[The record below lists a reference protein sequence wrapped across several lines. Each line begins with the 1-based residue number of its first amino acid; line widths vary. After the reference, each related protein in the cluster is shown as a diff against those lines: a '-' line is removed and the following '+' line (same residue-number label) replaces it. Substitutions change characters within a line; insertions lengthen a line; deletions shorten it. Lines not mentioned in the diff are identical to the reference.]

1 MIEKPLFEKVLVAN
15 RGEIALRIMKT
26 LQKMGIKSVAV
37 YSEADTNSQHV
48 QYADEAYYIGN
59 SPATESYLSIK
70 NIIAAIRESG
80 ADAVHPGYGFLS
92 ENANFANVLKREGVT
107 LIGPSAKVIKIM
119 GDKIEAKKI
128 AIDSGV
134 STVPGYMGT
143 INNVDQAIEIA
154 EQIGFP
160 VIIKAAAGG
169 GGRGMRVVKNPKE
182 MEKAYQSARFEA
194 QNSFSDGRVF
204 IEKLI
209 IAPRH
214 IEIQLLADQYG
225 NAVCLGERECSIQ
238 RYHQKVIEES
248 PSSFLDEKTR
258 QKMYSEVVALSKK
271 VGYYSAGTVEFMMD
285 KDRTYY
291 FLEMN
296 TRLQVEHPVTELV
309 TGYDLVEQ
317 MIKIAAGEKLS
328 FTQEDVKLTGWAI
341 ESRICAEDPSRGF
354 LPSSGR
360 ILDYKVPPKNPNI
373 RIDSGVGQGGEVS
386 MFYDAMIAKLCT
398 YSETRQ
404 GAIDLMSQSLSSFI
418 IQGISHNIS
427 FLEALINHPKFISG
441 DIHTGFID
449 EEYPGGFSGANLT
462 SEISEVFLAT
472 AIYVYL
478 TEQKRAS
485 SIGDQIS
492 NQAHKIGTRWVVSI
506 DKDQYPIMVKQVKDG
521 YNIRYGTS
529 RITINSNWT
538 LGSHLFSAIITGQKV
553 NVKIVD
559 IPTGYRLTHS
569 GITVN
574 TYVRSPRMSEL
585 ESLMT
590 VRDDTEG
597 VVELTAPLAGQ
608 IVSIN
613 VKVGE
618 EVVLGQDLIVLTAM
632 KMENIIT
639 SERIGK
645 IAKIF
650 VKELDNVAS
659 GQVLL
664 EFE

>member
-15 RGEIALRIMKT
+15 RGEIALRI
-26 LQKMGIKSVAV
+26 I
-37 YSEADTNSQHV
+37 
-48 QYADEAYYIGN
+48 
-59 SPATESYLSIK
+59 LSIK

-80 ADAVHPGYGFLS
+80 ADAVHPGYGFLA

-143 INNVDQAIEIA
+143 INNVQQAIEIA

-248 PSSFLDEKTR
+248 PSSFLDEETR

-296 TRLQVEHPVTELV
+296 TRL
-309 TGYDLVEQ
+309 
-317 MIKIAAGEKLS
+317 
-328 FTQEDVKLTGWAI
+328 
-341 ESRICAEDPSRGF
+341 
-354 LPSSGR
+354 
-360 ILDYKVPPKNPNI
+360 
-373 RIDSGVGQGGEVS
+373 
-386 MFYDAMIAKLCT
+386 
-398 YSETRQ
+398 
-404 GAIDLMSQSLSSFI
+404 
-418 IQGISHNIS
+418 
-427 FLEALINHPKFISG
+427 
-441 DIHTGFID
+441 
-449 EEYPGGFSGANLT
+449 
-462 SEISEVFLAT
+462 
-472 AIYVYL
+472 
-478 TEQKRAS
+478 
-485 SIGDQIS
+485 
-492 NQAHKIGTRWVVSI
+492 
-506 DKDQYPIMVKQVKDG
+506 
-521 YNIRYGTS
+521 
-529 RITINSNWT
+529 
-538 LGSHLFSAIITGQKV
+538 
-553 NVKIVD
+553 
-559 IPTGYRLTHS
+559 
-569 GITVN
+569 
-574 TYVRSPRMSEL
+574 
-585 ESLMT
+585 
-590 VRDDTEG
+590 
-597 VVELTAPLAGQ
+597 
-608 IVSIN
+608 
-613 VKVGE
+613 
-618 EVVLGQDLIVLTAM
+618 
-632 KMENIIT
+632 
-639 SERIGK
+639 
-645 IAKIF
+645 
-650 VKELDNVAS
+650 
-659 GQVLL
+659 
-664 EFE
+664 